1 MSALPMDITLKDEA
15 WEGVDAQVQALLDQW
30 LVPEGAQVQAGQPVA
45 RVILVKSSMDIAAPV
60 AGVVER
66 ILVPTGETFDRGQP
80 LAVLKPA

>member
-1 MSALPMDITLKDEA
+1 MDITLKDEA

>member
-1 MSALPMDITLKDEA
+1 MSALPMNLTLKDEA